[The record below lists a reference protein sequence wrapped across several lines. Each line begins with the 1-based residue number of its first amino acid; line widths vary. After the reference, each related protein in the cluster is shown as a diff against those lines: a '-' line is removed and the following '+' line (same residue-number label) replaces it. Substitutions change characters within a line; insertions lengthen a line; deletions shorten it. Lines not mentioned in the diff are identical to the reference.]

1 MPKNLRVI
9 YQVYTLIAA
18 TVIFLSSLLLLNGP
32 VRTANLIVITP
43 LVALAWINLTDPRKT
58 SESIWSLRMLIVVFC
73 LSLLGLFAFKLS
85 LWPKS
90 QPECPVCLMP
100 SPILIPAP
108 SLTQTPAS
116 TDFVLGS
123 IIITSQNAAKIYAE
137 PNLNS
142 QIIGTADYNNIYPYL
157 EFEQGF
163 FKIIFNSTNFG
174 WVNLEAI
181 IPSPWQHQ
189 NSPIQ

>member
-1 MPKNLRVI
+1 MPKKLFFI
-9 YQVYTLIAA
+9 YQLYTIIAA
-18 TVIFLSSLLLLNGP
+18 SILFLANLLLLSGP
-32 VRTANLIVITP
+32 VRTANLILIIP
-43 LVALAWINLTDPRKT
+43 LVILAWINLTDPRKT

-181 IPSPWQHQ
+181 IPSP
-189 NSPIQ
+189 

>member
-181 IPSPWQHQ
+181 IPSP
-189 NSPIQ
+189 